1 MIFANIAF
9 LVRDFENNYGYQ
21 INLDWYRPELCHRHT
36 KEEVLSYI
44 KKCNLKK
51 ILLKDVESGFSFIA
65 KKE

>member
-1 MIFANIAF
+1 MH
-9 LVRDFENNYGYQ
+9 L

-65 KKE
+65 KKNEYSVTL